1 MSLEAMVGRQ
11 LIVGLPG
18 PDATDDDVRL
28 LRDIHA
34 GGLMLYRRNFE
45 TPERFV
51 RFIRRREDSPRATRN
66 RLIRMRRVT
75 RKLQLVKRT

>member
-18 PDATDDDVRL
+18 PDATDDDLRL
-28 LRDIHA
+28 LREIHA

-51 RFIRRREDSPRATRN
+51 RFIPAARGRRSDAGC
-66 RLIRMRRVT
+66 
-75 RKLQLVKRT
+75 